1 MDGLSMSA
9 PDLTWMLPGDPFP
22 SLSRTWGPTSDAPG
36 LLAAGGALDVETLR
50 DAYARGIFPWF
61 NESQPTLWW
70 SPDPRMVLATAEF
83 KLHDSL
89 RKTLRRFQNDAHC
102 EIRMNSNFAHVIRQ
116 CAQAPRQG
124 QNGTWIVPA
133 MVDAYID
140 FHHAG
145 YAHSVETWI
154 DGAMVAGLYFV
165 AMGRAVYGESMFTQV
180 RDGSKIAL
188 AALVAHCRA
197 NEVPQLDCQ
206 QVTAHLSRLGAR
218 PVQRAQFLVTMQAA
232 RAQTP
237 VDWVF
242 SADNWKFLQPAH

>member
-218 PVQRAQFLVTMQAA
+218 PVQRAQFLATMQAA

>member
-89 RKTLRRFQNDAHC
+89 RKTLRRFQNDARC

-218 PVQRAQFLVTMQAA
+218 PVQRAQFLATMQAA

>member
-1 MDGLSMSA
+1 MST
-9 PDLTWMLPGDPFP
+9 PNLTWMLPGDPFP
-22 SLSRTWGPTSDAPG
+22 PLSRAWGPDSDAPG
-36 LLAAGGALDVETLR
+36 LLAAGGALDVETLS

-61 NESQPTLWW
+61 NETQPTLWW
-70 SPDPRMVLATAEF
+70 SPDPRMVLATEEF
-83 KLHDSL
+83 KIHDSL
-89 RKTLRRFQNDAHC
+89 RKTLRRFQQGAGC
-102 EIRMNSNFAHVIRQ
+102 EIRMNSDFAGVIRR

-154 DGAMVAGLYFV
+154 DGDMVAGLYFV
-165 AMGRAVYGESMFTQV
+165 AMGRAVYGESMFTKV

-188 AALVAHCRA
+188 SALIAHCRA
-197 NEVPQLDCQ
+197 HEVPQLDCQ

-218 PVQRAQFLVTMQAA
+218 PVQRTQFLATMQSA

-237 VDWVF
+237 VDWEF
-242 SADNWKFLQPAH
+242 CAGSWKYLQQAH

>member
-1 MDGLSMSA
+1 
-9 PDLTWMLPGDPFP
+9 
-22 SLSRTWGPTSDAPG
+22 
-36 LLAAGGALDVETLR
+36 
-50 DAYARGIFPWF
+50 
-61 NESQPTLWW
+61 
-70 SPDPRMVLATAEF
+70 MVLATEEF
-83 KLHDSL
+83 KVHDSL
-89 RKTLRRFQNDAHC
+89 KKTLRRFQHEAGC
-102 EIRMNSNFAHVIRQ
+102 EIRMNSDFAGVIRQ

-154 DGAMVAGLYFV
+154 DGDMVAGLYFV
-165 AMGRAVYGESMFTQV
+165 AMGRAVYGESMYTKV

-188 AALVAHCRA
+188 AALIAHCRA
-197 NEVPQLDCQ
+197 HEVPQLDCQ

-218 PVQRAQFLVTMQAA
+218 PVLRAQFLATMQAA

-237 VDWVF
+237 VHWEF
-242 SADNWKFLQPAH
+242 SADSWKHLQQAH

>member
-1 MDGLSMSA
+1 MST

-22 SLSRTWGPTSDAPG
+22 SLSRAWGPDSDAPG
-36 LLAAGGALDVETLR
+36 LLAAGGALDVETLG

-61 NESQPTLWW
+61 NATQPPLWW
-70 SPDPRMVLATAEF
+70 SPDPRMVLATEEF
-83 KLHDSL
+83 KIHDSL
-89 RKTLRRFQNDAHC
+89 KKTLRGFQQSARC
-102 EIRMNSNFAHVIRQ
+102 EIRMNSNFAGVIRQ

-154 DGAMVAGLYFV
+154 DGDMVAGLYFV
-165 AMGRAVYGESMFTQV
+165 AMGRAVFGESMFTTV

-188 AALVAHCRA
+188 AALIAHCRA
-197 NEVPQLDCQ
+197 YEVPQLDCQ
-206 QVTAHLSRLGAR
+206 QVTAHLSRLGAK
-218 PVQRAQFLVTMQAA
+218 PVQRSQFLATMQCAK
-232 RAQTP
+232 AQTP
-237 VDWVF
+237 VDWEF
-242 SADNWKFLQPAH
+242 CSDNWAYLQPVH